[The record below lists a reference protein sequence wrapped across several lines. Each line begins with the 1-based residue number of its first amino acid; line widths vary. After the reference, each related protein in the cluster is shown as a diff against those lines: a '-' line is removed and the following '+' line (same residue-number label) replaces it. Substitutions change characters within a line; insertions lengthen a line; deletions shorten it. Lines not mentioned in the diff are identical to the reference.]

1 MDMHVLRYQWNAA
14 MTPLDRKLQ
23 RQLLVDDQPYTLT
36 LDPNG
41 LKLAEKGK
49 RNGIELR
56 WIDIVNGDAGL
67 AAALQASLGK

>member
-36 LDPNG
+36 LDPDG
-41 LKLAEKGK
+41 QKLAEKGK

-67 AAALQASLGK
+67 AAALQASLEK

>member
-1 MDMHVLRYQWNAA
+1 MDKHVLRYQRNTA

-23 RQLLVDDQPYTLT
+23 RQLLVGDRPYTLT
-36 LDPNG
+36 LDPDG

-67 AAALQASLGK
+67 AAALQASLEK